1 MINKKFL
8 YIVLLFCGLS
18 VACTITIFE
27 NKKSTSHE
35 KYCIPIPGNFQESDL
50 VGTWKTSYVDDTRS
64 DTIIIH
70 DDGTYDH
77 RFVNSNINYQYDSIN
92 NHWTVEIRSSGEAY
106 LHLENMLFC
115 GGSEDTCVDPK
126 TYLGFY
132 DSCEDKYV
140 QMDGEYVLAVIDN
153 KSSAMG
159 IDLETL
165 TPSGWDFYTA
175 IWNLQQ
181 PDQ

>member
-8 YIVLLFCGLS
+8 HILLLFCALS

-27 NKKSTSHE
+27 NNKSTSRE
-35 KYCIPIPGNFQESDL
+35 KYCLPVPDNFQESDL
-50 VGTWKTSYVDDTRS
+50 VGTWKTKYGLDGHI
-64 DTIIIH
+64 DTIFIH

-77 RFVNSNINYQYDSIN
+77 RYVDSNINYQYESTN
-92 NHWTVEIRSSGEAY
+92 NHWTVEIRSTGEAY

-115 GGSEDTCVDPK
+115 GGSEETCVDPK
-126 TYLGFY
+126 NYLGFY
-132 DSCEDKYV
+132 DSCEDKFV
-140 QMDGEYVLAVIDN
+140 EMDGEYVLAVIVN
-153 KSSAMG
+153 KSPTRG

-165 TPSGWDFYTA
+165 TPSGWEFYTA
-175 IWNLQQ
+175 IWTLQQ